1 MDTPPSE
8 EPLDKQNKNLENQEE
23 ETECKELDG
32 LREALANLR
41 GLSEEEKSEKAKLY
55 SRIQEQSQLIC
66 ILKRRSDEA
75 LERCQIDLNSI
86 PGTQICIRFLLL
98 PNKLAPT
105 SVLKQHYICY
115 LTVSAGQK
123 FRHG

>member
-1 MDTPPSE
+1 MPQEETALRMDTPPSE

-23 ETECKELDG
+23 EMEFKELDG

-75 LERCQIDLNSI
+75 LERCRILSI
-86 PGTQICIRFLLL
+86 FLSPG
-98 PNKLAPT
+98 
-105 SVLKQHYICY
+105 
-115 LTVSAGQK
+115 
-123 FRHG
+123 